1 MNLVKIFLFTF
12 LFQGCLYAQISDSY
26 LDEAEEK
33 IKIEL
38 LVLIEE
44 TYNAL
49 ETKPSEGVP
58 QKGDLTLDEL
68 YDLSVKYISLEW
80 GNNPESTTETNTG
93 SMNEEICNKAEDL
106 GFDEKITMIPEL
118 SEKTKTE
125 LNIDQLYWTGYKKK
139 KCFGG
144 CCIKQCLPYYKIS
157 NDGKKCLNIAEETKK
172 SEAQPVA
179 KQMWGMLKS

>member
-58 QKGDLTLDEL
+58 QKGDRSPVSPLL
-68 YDLSVKYISLEW
+68 
-80 GNNPESTTETNTG
+80 N
-93 SMNEEICNKAEDL
+93 
-106 GFDEKITMIPEL
+106 GFAPNL
-118 SEKTKTE
+118 
-125 LNIDQLYWTGYKKK
+125 
-139 KCFGG
+139 
-144 CCIKQCLPYYKIS
+144 
-157 NDGKKCLNIAEETKK
+157 
-172 SEAQPVA
+172 V
-179 KQMWGMLKS
+179 